1 MVEISV
7 LVPFKGLTLFSAADL
22 LLVRWLEPKQFHLGF
37 HQVYQLYTRGQQPG
51 TPLISAVGL
60 TQLSLSQVR
69 SRNLWF
75 YLTEV
80 AKYEI

>member
-7 LVPFKGLTLFSAADL
+7 LVPFKGLTLFSAEL

-51 TPLISAVGL
+51 TPLISAV
-60 TQLSLSQVR
+60 TQSSLSKVR

-75 YLTEV
+75 ELSEV